1 MDQVSLQPGFR
12 FHPTDVELVSYYLK
26 RKVRGKRFGVNAI
39 SEIDLYKFEPW
50 DLPGKS
56 GLQSRDLEWFF
67 FSPKDKKYPNGSRTN
82 RSTKDGY
89 WKTTGKDRPVCS
101 ASQTVGMKKT
111 LVYHTGRAPRGV
123 RTNWVMHEYRLEGK
137 DLKMSNIAQDSYVLC
152 RVFQKS
158 GPGPK
163 NGEQYGAPFREEDW
177 NADLFGEPKAISS
190 VEMDQMTTNDSA
202 SSKSNEEV
210 IVQRG
215 GDPALDNMIVAP
227 VEELAYST
235 SDIDIDGIL
244 NSWIDDPNDMELNA
258 NEKDSV
264 HGNQE
269 WDVLISKETL
279 KDTIPQTE
287 HGEVFNDLGDLIGN
301 INNPVQRNMEDY
313 VGIFP
318 LQDVMRV
325 EEQGP
330 TGIDPFLSHLHESSP
345 AVPDGSYLELKDL
358 VNPVELNSSDLETF
372 DRKDTFFDVSDCADN
387 FAAPSMALCPKE
399 SQNQNTELSFLSGKQ
414 EMSTEASEQTQIPTY
429 GDSVFEEQACN
440 VERHPYSSSAVEN
453 LGVPY
458 WTQGQWMNN
467 ATNGYAFSE
476 VDNERNLVFS
486 ADDEFMTGGDVSAG
500 LQYSKNHKDSDI
512 GASSKFASLL
522 ASISARPALAAEYP
536 FKRKYLSQVPKV
548 DSVTVETAVNHV
560 ASVSVTCA
568 CSILLEPKVEQ
579 SSGSLLSTC
588 SCGVANG
595 IVQGSF
601 AYSWP
606 VSSSIG
612 FKSAD
617 SVPRRNTPGS
627 LHAGFLFVF
636 FLGAIS
642 AFMWALVVGGTLTLG
657 KCIWKLIIS

>member
-26 RKVRGKRFGVNAI
+26 RKVRGQRFGVNAI
-39 SEIDLYKFEPW
+39 SEIDLYKFEPG

-56 GLQSRDLEWFF
+56 CLQSRDLEWYF

-137 DLKMSNIAQDSYVLC
+137 DLKMPNIAQDSYVLC

-177 NADLFGEPKAISS
+177 NADLFGESKAISS
-190 VEMDQMTTNDSA
+190 VEMDHITTNDSA
-202 SSKSNEEV
+202 WSKSKEEA
-210 IVQRG
+210 IAQCG

-227 VEELAYST
+227 VEEPASST
-235 SDIDIDGIL
+235 SDYDIDGIL
-244 NSWIDDPNDMELNA
+244 NSWIGNPNDIELNA
-258 NEKDSV
+258 KENESV

-269 WDVLISKETL
+269 WDALISKETS
-279 KDTIPQTE
+279 KDTILQTE
-287 HGEVFNDLGDLIGN
+287 HGEVFNDLGELFGN

-318 LQDVMRV
+318 LQDSMRV
-325 EEQGP
+325 EEQGSA
-330 TGIDPFLSHLHESSP
+330 GIDPFLSNLHESSP
-345 AVPDGSYLELKDL
+345 KFLDGSFLELKDL

-372 DRKDTFFDVSDCADN
+372 DRKDAFFDVSDCPDN
-387 FAAPSMALCPKE
+387 FSAPTMALSSKE
-399 SQNQNTELSFLSGKQ
+399 SENQNTDLSFLRGKQ

-429 GDSVFEEQACN
+429 GHSVLEEAYN
-440 VERHPYSSSAVEN
+440 VERHPYSSPAGEN
-453 LGVPY
+453 LGTPY
-458 WTQGQWMNN
+458 WTQEEWM
-467 ATNGYAFSE
+467 TFSE
-476 VDNERNLVFS
+476 VDDERNLVFS
-486 ADDEFMTGGDVSAG
+486 ADDEFMTRGDVSAG
-500 LQYSKNHKDSDI
+500 MQYSKNHKDSDT
-512 GASSKFASLL
+512 GSSSKFASLL
-522 ASISARPALAAEYP
+522 ASISARPAFAAEYP
-536 FKRKYLSQVPKV
+536 FKSKYLSQVPKV
-548 DSVTVETAVNHV
+548 DSVTVETAAKHV

-568 CSILLEPKVEQ
+568 CSIVLEPKIEH
-579 SSGSLLSTC
+579 SSGALLSTC

-601 AYSWP
+601 VSGWP
-606 VSSSIG
+606 ASSSIG
-612 FKSAD
+612 FKSAH
-617 SVPRRNTPGS
+617 SVTRRKTPGS

-642 AFMWALVVGGTLTLG
+642 AFVWALVVGGTLTLG
-657 KCIWKLIIS
+657 KCIYKLIIS